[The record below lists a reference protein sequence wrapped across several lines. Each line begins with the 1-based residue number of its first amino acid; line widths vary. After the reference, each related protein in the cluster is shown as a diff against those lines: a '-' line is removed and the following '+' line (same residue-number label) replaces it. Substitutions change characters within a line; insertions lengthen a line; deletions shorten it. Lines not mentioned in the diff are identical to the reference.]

1 VAVERVPQVEGKQS
15 GEVVMSLWEDGDGYQ
30 EDYGDTPL
38 SAVLLMCLLCDC
50 IAFVVIL
57 VLVGYFR

>member
-1 VAVERVPQVEGKQS
+1 
-15 GEVVMSLWEDGDGYQ
+15 MSLWEDGDGYQ